1 MSYMVIIRF
10 TLVALFLLS
19 GLFVM
24 GVATLGLFRLHYV
37 LNRIHAASKCDALGI
52 TLILISVAIHM
63 GTYFTTLKLFFLAV
77 FIWLT
82 NPVAAHMIGRAE
94 VLTNPYLEDEC
105 EVVEL

>member
-1 MSYMVIIRF
+1 MEIVRF
-10 TLVALFLLS
+10 VLVALFLLS

-37 LNRIHAASKCDALGI
+37 LNRIHAAAKCDALGAL
-52 TLILISVAIHM
+52 LIIVGIAIHA
-63 GTYFTTLKLFFLAV
+63 GANSTSLKLCILAV

-82 NPVAAHMIGRAE
+82 NPVAAHMIARAE